1 MAGVAGRWDSV
12 TAAGP
17 VTVMKRHSPSR
28 RGTMR
33 RPAWSTYRQAL
44 ALLMHGA
51 TVRVG
56 GRVALAVGT
65 ILSAANQGTVI
76 AEGHSSWVTWV
87 RVAVNY
93 ATPFVVASLGYLAG
107 CRTRTEPDPDNEGQP

>member
-1 MAGVAGRWDSV
+1 MH
-12 TAAGP
+12 
-17 VTVMKRHSPSR
+17 RHPSR
-28 RGTMR
+28 RGRPAR

-44 ALLMHGA
+44 ALVARGA
-51 TVRVG
+51 TVRVA

-65 ILSAANQGTVI
+65 ILSAVNQGSVI
-76 AEGHSSWVTWV
+76 AEGHSSWVTWL

-107 CRTRTEPDPDNEGQP
+107 CRTRTEADTDNEGPL